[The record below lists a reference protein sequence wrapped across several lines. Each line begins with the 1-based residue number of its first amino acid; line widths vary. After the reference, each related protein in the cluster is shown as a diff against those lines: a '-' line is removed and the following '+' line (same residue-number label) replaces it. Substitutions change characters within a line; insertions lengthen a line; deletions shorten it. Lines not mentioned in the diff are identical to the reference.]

1 MTHQMKGSG
10 VALVTPFAQDGTVDH
25 PALTRLVHHCIAG
38 GIDFLVVLGTTGESA
53 TLTPSEKV
61 AVLDTVKE
69 ANQGK
74 LPIVLGIGG
83 NNTSAVAK
91 QIESAPD
98 GLEGILSVSPYYNKP
113 TQEGIYQH
121 YRSIASATDLPII
134 LYNVP
139 GRTGSN
145 VLADTTLRLA
155 HDVANIAAVKEASG
169 DMGQIMHIIK
179 DAPEDFTILSG
190 DDNLTLPMLAMGAHG
205 VISVSGQGFPKPF
218 SHMVKLGLDHAMTLA
233 QSEHYALFV
242 VTNMM
247 FEEGNPGG
255 IKVVLNELGICE
267 TVLRQPLWSVSDQLD
282 QRLREAT
289 QKLMA

>member
-1 MTHQMKGSG
+1 MTHRINGSG
-10 VALVTPFAQDGTVDH
+10 VALVTPFTSSGDVDH
-25 PALTRLVHHCIAG
+25 AGLTRLVHHCIAG
-38 GIDFLVVLGTTGESA
+38 GIDFLVVMGTTGESA
-53 TLTPSEKV
+53 TLTKDEKT
-61 AVLDTVKE
+61 AVLETVKE
-69 ANQGK
+69 ANAGK

-83 NNTSAVAK
+83 NDTRVVA
-91 QIESAPD
+91 QNIAAAPD

-121 YRSIASATDLPII
+121 YKTIASATELPII

-145 VLADTTLRLA
+145 VTADTTLRLA
-155 HDVANIAAVKEASG
+155 HDVDNIAAVKEASG

-179 DAPEDFTILSG
+179 EAPEDFTILSG

-205 VISVSGQGFPKPF
+205 VISVSGQGFPKQF
-218 SHMVKLGLDHAMTLA
+218 SHMVNLGLDHALSLA
-233 QSEHYALFV
+233 QSEHYALFD

-267 TVLRQPLWSVSDQLD
+267 TVLRQPLWPVSDSLEK
-282 QRLREAT
+282 RLREAT
-289 QKLMA
+289 RALMA